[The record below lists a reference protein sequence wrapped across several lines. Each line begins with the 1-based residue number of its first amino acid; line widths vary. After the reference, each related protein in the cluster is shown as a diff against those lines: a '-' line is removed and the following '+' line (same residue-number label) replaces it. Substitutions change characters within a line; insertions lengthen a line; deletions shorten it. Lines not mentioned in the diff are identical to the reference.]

1 MPGGKS
7 ARDRGRRGETAA
19 KHLLLERDYCVDDL
33 AGGITSADLIATDTA
48 GATWCVEVKNCAGI
62 LPAHKAQAM
71 RQAASR
77 RLRWMLI
84 SEIANSSSWL
94 VQRQGERPC
103 VWHEGGEE

>member
-1 MPGGKS
+1 MSEASRRK
-7 ARDRGRRGETAA
+7 GRAGETAA
-19 KHLLLERDYCVDDL
+19 KHLLLERDYVVDDL
-33 AGGITSADLIATDTA
+33 SGGITSADLIATDAA

-62 LPAHKAQAM
+62 LPGHKAQAM

-84 SEIANSSSWL
+84 SKLAGTSSWL

-103 VWHEGGEE
+103 VWHEGGDE

>member
-1 MPGGKS
+1 MS
-7 ARDRGRRGETAA
+7 AASRRKGRAGETAA
-19 KHLLLERDYCVDDL
+19 KHLLQARDYVVDDL
-33 AGGITSADLIATDTA
+33 SGGITSADLIATDAA

-62 LPAHKAQAM
+62 LPGHKAQAM

-84 SEIANSSSWL
+84 SKLAGTSSWL
-94 VQRQGERPC
+94 VQRQGERPV